1 MIRLERVRRFAEEH
15 YRNSMETGAEPGVD
29 AQATSNALSIH
40 RSDASS
46 DLNELCRQ
54 GILTKIGKRPAK
66 FLPAGKT
73 RACTPA
79 QPSPSLFSLS
89 KTAMINRKTESKDSG
104 RDVSAFTRVIG
115 ANGSIKAQ
123 IQLAKAAVAYP
134 PMGLHTLIVG
144 ESGVGKS
151 LLAEE
156 MWRYQVEIGD
166 FAPSDGNMPPFVLFS
181 CADFA
186 DNPQL
191 LLSELFGHAK
201 GAFTGANDEKAGL
214 VERAEGGVLFLDEIH
229 RLPPAGQE
237 LFFTLLDKGTYRRLG
252 DTRDRSA
259 RIMIIAA
266 TTEDPNGVLLTT
278 FRRRIPVLIELPK
291 LSERPLGERLS
302 LIEYF
307 LIQEA
312 NRLQLSVW
320 ISGRAL
326 QILVSHNCRANIGDL
341 KSDLQLCCA
350 KSYLSYLSGN
360 ESRIKDQGS
369 SPDRHGTLTID
380 IQDLPQKV
388 YSAMNEA
395 EALDN
400 EHLSEVFE
408 DGITVQP
415 GKTPVF
421 ETITNDYEIPIDLY
435 GFVER
440 RLDAHKYHPMRQ
452 EELESVIGRDLERYY
467 SAAVQAL
474 YGRHN
479 DSKGISPCIVT
490 PVALNIA
497 TGILAEASKRL
508 GRVYSRSLLIALAIH
523 LQQFMGR
530 AKSGQIIYNPHL
542 QHIKTHYPE
551 EIEAVQAAIP
561 GTFQCLGVS
570 VPEDEIG
577 FLAMFLTQPYDQPVR
592 PKIGLIVAAHGRATA
607 SSMAEVANHLLSTNH
622 IRSVDAPLN
631 RSLGEIFEALCQVIV
646 ECDQGK
652 GVLIVADMGSF
663 LEMEDDLSR
672 KTKVQCRVISN
683 ASTTL
688 VLEAGKVVLTSD
700 ADLDDAVESIVLASQ
715 TYVRALWSPI
725 LQREPSN
732 SAISTELSWPNGHR
746 KVGTRG
752 AVIAICPS
760 GVGTAGK
767 IKDILIENLPIAR
780 VMDIIQVSAFDDVNA
795 IAARLGKRLHLV
807 IGSIDPGLSGVPYVS
822 LDKVL
827 SKQGLNEIDVLL
839 RGWHEGQSLS
849 GLPGDGD
856 SREEALALIGGQ
868 MNRFAPSLDSHEVM
882 KQCRFIVEEIE
893 TRIYHRQLPVDLIV
907 GILLHA
913 ACMFERLAAGKS
925 LPMPEQAECTER
937 QRKDMF
943 HLLRPIL
950 IEATSVVGLSMSEPE
965 VFYFLLTLPEQ
976 DR

>member
-1 MIRLERVRRFAEEH
+1 MTRLERVRKFAKEH
-15 YRNSMETGAEPGVD
+15 YRNSLEAGIEPGVD
-29 AQATSNALSIH
+29 AQTVSDALSIH

-46 DLNELCRQ
+46 DLNQLWRE
-54 GILTKIGKRPAK
+54 GILIKTGKRPVK
-66 FLPAGKT
+66 FLPAGEAQAST
-73 RACTPA
+73 REAP
-79 QPSPSLFSLS
+79 QHMFSPS
-89 KTAMINRKTESKDSG
+89 KTTKTDPKSEPKNFA
-104 RDVSAFTRVIG
+104 RDVPAFAGVIG

-156 MWRYQVEIGD
+156 MWRYGVGIGT
-166 FAPSDGNMPPFVLFS
+166 FEPSAGNMPPFVLFS

-201 GAFTGANDEKAGL
+201 GAFTGANEEKAGL
-214 VERAEGGVLFLDEIH
+214 VECAEEGVLFLDEIH
-229 RLPPAGQE
+229 RLPPTGQE

-259 RIMIIAA
+259 NIMIIAA
-266 TTEDPNGVLLTT
+266 TTEDPNSVLLTT
-278 FRRRIPVLIELPK
+278 FRRRIPVLIKLPK
-291 LSERPLGERLS
+291 LSARPLGERLS

-312 NRLQLSVW
+312 NRLQLPIWV
-320 ISGRAL
+320 SGRAL
-326 QILVSHNCRANIGDL
+326 QILVSYNCRANIGDL
-341 KSDLQLCCA
+341 KNDLQLCCA
-350 KSYLSYLSGN
+350 KSYLSYLSGH
-360 ESRIKDQGS
+360 EFRAKGQGPDS
-369 SPDRHGTLTID
+369 DRHGTLAID
-380 IQDLPQKV
+380 IHDLPQKV
-388 YSAMNEA
+388 YSAVNET

-408 DGITVQP
+408 DGLVVQP

-440 RLDAHKYHPMRQ
+440 RLDAYKYHAMRQ

-474 YGRHN
+474 HGRH
-479 DSKGISPCIVT
+479 DDFRGVSPGIIT
-490 PVALNIA
+490 PVAMNIA
-497 TGILAEASKRL
+497 TDILAEASKRL
-508 GRVYSRSLLIALAIH
+508 GRRYSRSLLIALAIH

-530 AKSGQIIYNPHL
+530 AKAGQIIYNPHL
-542 QHIKTHYPE
+542 QHIKTHYAAE
-551 EIEAVQAAIP
+551 MEVVQSAIP
-561 GTFQCLGVS
+561 GTFQRLGVS

-577 FLAMFLTQPYDQPVR
+577 FLAMFLTQPSDQPVR

-631 RSLGEIFEALCQVIV
+631 RSLGEIFDALCQVIV

-663 LEMEDDLSR
+663 VEMEEDLFR
-672 KTKVQCRVISN
+672 KTGVQCRVIPN

-700 ADLDDAVESIVLASQ
+700 ADLSESVQSIVLASQ
-715 TYVRALWSPI
+715 TYVRALWNPI
-725 LQREPSN
+725 LQRDTSN
-732 SAISTELSWPNGHR
+732 SAISPEHSWPDEHR

-760 GVGTAGK
+760 GIGTAGK
-767 IKDILIENLPIAR
+767 IKDILLENLPIAR
-780 VMDIIQVSAFDDVNA
+780 VMDIVQLSVLDDVSAVAD
-795 IAARLGKRLHLV
+795 RLGKRLRLV
-807 IGSIDPGLSGVPYVS
+807 VGSIDPGLSGVPYVS
-822 LDKVL
+822 IDKVL
-827 SKQGLNEIDVLL
+827 SEQGLKEIDVLL
-839 RGWHEGQSLS
+839 KGWYEGQSPS
-849 GLPGDGD
+849 GLPGNGD
-856 SREEALALIGGQ
+856 SREEAFMLLSGQ
-868 MNRFAPSLDSHEVM
+868 MNRFAPSLDSDEVM
-882 KQCRFIVEEIE
+882 KQCRFILEEIE
-893 TRIYHRQLPVDLIV
+893 SRIYHRHMPVDLIV
-907 GILLHA
+907 GVVLHA
-913 ACMFERLAAGKS
+913 ACMFERLARGKS
-925 LPMPEQAECTER
+925 LPMPEQAERTKQ
-937 QRKDMF
+937 QRKNMF
-943 HLLRPIL
+943 DLLRPVL
-950 IEATSVVGLSMSEPE
+950 IEATSGLGLSISESE
-965 VFYFLLTLPEQ
+965 VIYFLFTLPEN
-976 DR
+976 DS